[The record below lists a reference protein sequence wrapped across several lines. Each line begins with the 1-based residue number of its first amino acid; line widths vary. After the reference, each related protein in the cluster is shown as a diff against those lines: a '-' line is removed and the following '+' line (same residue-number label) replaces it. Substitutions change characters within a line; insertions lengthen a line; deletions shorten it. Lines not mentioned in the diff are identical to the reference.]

1 MNTKLDESI
10 DLELSPSEL
19 FQEVS
24 EKPEEG
30 EELFSTAITFAL
42 TWIHDHYGSA
52 QEFVQAMEKEFDSKI
67 RMYLFEIVDGM
78 SALTTLSPR
87 VRDYLNTLLSHEELA
102 AALGAQP
109 RAYEEEKSSLDEL
122 FRRSIHLQSS
132 QRYAEAIAF
141 IARFTTYSAY
151 NNLLVYLQN
160 PHASYWATAAKWKR
174 EFGRSLTED
183 SRPMVILAPNTP
195 VAMVYD
201 ITDTEGKDLPE
212 WFDDLF
218 RVKGR
223 FDETVLDRTIRNCR
237 AHDAID
243 VTDKELGFTHGGSAI
258 RLGKDKEVKI
268 RISLKAGLD
277 LKVRYAI
284 LCHELAHIYLGHLGS
299 DGDKWWPARLG
310 LNRHQREIEAES
322 VAYIVCRRI
331 GLVSPSAEY
340 LVGHLVDE
348 EDVTKVSIHM
358 IARVAGRIERMGQ
371 TVLPKR
377 KPKAKG

>member
-1 MNTKLDESI
+1 VNTKVDESI
-10 DLELSPSEL
+10 DFQLSPSEL

-24 EKPEEG
+24 EKPEERDK
-30 EELFSTAITFAL
+30 LFSGAITFAL

-52 QEFVQAMEKEFDSKI
+52 QEFVQSMEGKFGLKI
-67 RMYLFEIVDGM
+67 RMYLVEILDGI
-78 SALTTLSPR
+78 SALKTLSPR
-87 VRDYLNTLLSHEELA
+87 VRDYLDTLLSHEELT

-109 RAYEEEKSSLDEL
+109 RVYEEEISSLDEL

-151 NNLLVYLQN
+151 NNFLVYLQN

-174 EFGRSLTED
+174 EFSRSLTEV
-183 SRPMVILAPNTP
+183 SRPMVILAPKTP
-195 VAMVYD
+195 IAMVYD

-212 WFDDLF
+212 WFNDLF
-218 RVKGR
+218 KVKGR
-223 FDETVLDRTIRNCR
+223 FDETVLDRTIRNCL

-243 VTDKELGFTHGGSAI
+243 VIEKELGFTHGGSAI
-258 RLGKDKEVKI
+258 RLGKDKDVKI
-268 RISLKAGLD
+268 RIDVKAGLD
-277 LKVRYAI
+277 RKVRYAI

-299 DGDKWWPARLG
+299 DGDKWWPSRLG

-340 LVGHLVDE
+340 LVGHILDPD
-348 EDVTKVSIHM
+348 DVTKVSIHM
-358 IARVAGRIERMGQ
+358 IAKVAGRIERMGQ

-377 KPKAKG
+377 KPKAKA